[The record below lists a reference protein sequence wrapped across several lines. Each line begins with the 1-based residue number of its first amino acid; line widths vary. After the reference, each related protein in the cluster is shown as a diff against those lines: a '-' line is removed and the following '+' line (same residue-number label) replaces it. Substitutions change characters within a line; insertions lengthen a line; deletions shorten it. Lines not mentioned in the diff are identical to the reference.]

1 MEAADDL
8 RALVVA
14 GYGANPGKDGAQ
26 FSKFASDLRS
36 IIAGEKTET
45 DRDVPSLPTSA
56 LRGPFVTQ
64 VESGTLTRRLEE
76 LERQV
81 EEQKEAWKQGGWQT
95 LQAVLVEQ
103 QKINRNNR

>member
-26 FSKFASDLRS
+26 FSKFANDLRS

-56 LRGPFVTQ
+56 LHGPFVTQ

-81 EEQKEAWKQGGWQT
+81 EEQKEAWKQGGWQA